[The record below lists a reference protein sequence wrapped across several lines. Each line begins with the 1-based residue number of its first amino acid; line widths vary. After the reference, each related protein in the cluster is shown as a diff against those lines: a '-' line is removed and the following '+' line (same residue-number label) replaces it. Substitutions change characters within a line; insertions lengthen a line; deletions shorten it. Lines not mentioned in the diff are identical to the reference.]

1 MLLYDDRLFLLDS
14 AGVSDSLELFRG
26 NFSPDK
32 ELVEDAR
39 RLNELYAKKYSINN
53 MVVTPKNLY
62 LLIEG
67 ENRQYD
73 VLVDRGT
80 NRVAYIW
87 SCQYSDEKGNISL
100 KYFDNVTFCLW
111 ITTLDGEVADLVSY
125 RALR

>member
-14 AGVSDSLELFRG
+14 VGVSDSLELFRG
-26 NFSPDK
+26 NFSPDR
-32 ELVEDAR
+32 EQVEDAR

-67 ENRQYD
+67 KNRQYD

-80 NRVAYIW
+80 NKVAYTW
-87 SCQYSDEKGNISL
+87 NYQYSDEKGEYSFKRL
-100 KYFDNVTFCLW
+100 
-111 ITTLDGEVADLVSY
+111 
-125 RALR
+125 